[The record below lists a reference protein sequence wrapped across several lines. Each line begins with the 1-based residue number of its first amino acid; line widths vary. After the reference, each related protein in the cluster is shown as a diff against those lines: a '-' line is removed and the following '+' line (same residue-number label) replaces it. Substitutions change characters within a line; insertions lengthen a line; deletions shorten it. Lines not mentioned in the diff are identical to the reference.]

1 MRTVV
6 VAIACVVG
14 VWTTPIATAE
24 PTTVAPPEVPAG
36 QPGAVFIN
44 DPSIVDPHPMPVESW
59 SRLGAGD
66 VLAVHFTTG
75 TPECY
80 GVNAA
85 VQETAQNVT
94 VELRGGTRPDAVGR
108 ACIMIAVTGTLEVPL
123 QSPVGDRQV
132 LSVY

>member
-1 MRTVV
+1 L
-6 VAIACVVG
+6 VG
-14 VWTTPIATAE
+14 LFVWTAPVALAE
-24 PTTVAPPEVPAG
+24 PTTVAPPEVP
-36 QPGAVFIN
+36 PGRPGTVFIN

-59 SRLGAGD
+59 SRLGASD
-66 VLAVHFTTG
+66 VLALHFTTG

-80 GVNAA
+80 GVNAT
-85 VQETAQNVT
+85 VRETAEDVT

-108 ACIMIAVTGTLEVPL
+108 ACIMIALSGTLEVPL

>member
-1 MRTVV
+1 L
-6 VAIACVVG
+6 VG
-14 VWTTPIATAE
+14 LAVWTAPAALAE
-24 PTTVAPPEVPAG
+24 PTTVAPPEVPPG
-36 QPGAVFIN
+36 QPGTMFTN

-80 GVNAA
+80 GVNATLR
-85 VQETAQNVT
+85 ETAESVT

-108 ACIMIAVTGTLEVPL
+108 ACVMIALSGTLEVPL